1 MEMQG
6 TLNTKQFG
14 KRRTE
19 LEDFH
24 FLILKLPVELQES
37 RLWYRHIDQWDRR
50 ESRNKSSHSRSTDFP
65 QACQVHSVGKEQPF
79 NKWRWENWRATC
91 RRMKVDPYLTPHT
104 KINSNWIK
112 DQVKELRWYNFSRK
126 TLEQISG
133 LGNDFLKMT
142 PKTKSNKR
150 HIR

>member
-1 MEMQG
+1 
-6 TLNTKQFG
+6 
-14 KRRTE
+14 
-19 LEDFH
+19 
-24 FLILKLPVELQES
+24 
-37 RLWYRHIDQWDRR
+37 
-50 ESRNKSSHSRSTDFP
+50 
-65 QACQVHSVGKEQPF
+65 
-79 NKWRWENWRATC
+79 
-91 RRMKVDPYLTPHT
+91 MKVDPYLTPHT
-104 KINSNWIK
+104 KINSKWIK